1 VAFEPKGDSMNKH
14 IFISIFLL
22 FNTMAFSQPNNE
34 VINNPLFAI
43 ASFGTGQLDIT
54 VKDFLESLT
63 NAKNTIQWEQGD
75 NASEWIL
82 RTSRED
88 KLTKKV
94 NHTAWAFRILSDT
107 KTGSSNALL
116 YRILVDG
123 KEFNRNEV
131 WTFAQRFAPEAR
143 AKRERE
149 REIAEKESKM
159 AEEEKLKLEK
169 EKQINTAFF
178 ISGTAD
184 ELEKAGVI
192 EKEGGEEI
200 FGSLVGFSWEPTY
213 AYKDYPSFDGSR
225 GYKVFTRIDIRKN
238 DLISLPKSFKI
249 VSNHREELLKKE
261 KEQND
266 SLYFKI
272 ENPSKFWNLSKFLI
286 VIEK

>member
-1 VAFEPKGDSMNKH
+1 MNKH
-14 IFISIFLL
+14 IFIAMFLL
-22 FNTMAFSQPNNE
+22 FNAIAFSQPNND
-34 VINNPLFAI
+34 VINSPLSAV
-43 ASFGTGQLDIT
+43 APFGNGALSIT

-63 NAKNTIQWEQGD
+63 NANNTIQWEQGD

-88 KLTKKV
+88 KLTNTV
-94 NHTAWAFRILSDT
+94 NHISWAFRVFSDT
-107 KTGSSNALL
+107 KTGNTNTLL
-116 YRILVDG
+116 YRILIAG

-131 WTFAQRFAPEAR
+131 WAVAQRIALEAG
-143 AKRERE
+143 AKREKE
-149 REIAEKESKM
+149 REM

-169 EKQINTAFF
+169 EEQENTAFY

-184 ELEKAGVI
+184 ELEKAGI
-192 EKEGGEEI
+192 IRKEQDENILGM
-200 FGSLVGFSWEPTY
+200 FAGSSWKPTY
-213 AYKDYPSFDGSR
+213 SYKDFPSFNGSG
-225 GYKVFTRIDIRKN
+225 GYKTFTRIDIRKN
-238 DLISLPKSFKI
+238 DLIPFPKNFKI

-272 ENPSKFWNLSKFLI
+272 ENPLKFWNLSKFLI

>member
-1 VAFEPKGDSMNKH
+1 MSAVS
-14 IFISIFLL
+14 
-22 FNTMAFSQPNNE
+22 
-34 VINNPLFAI
+34 
-43 ASFGTGQLDIT
+43 SFGTGQLDIT

-75 NASEWIL
+75 NVSEWIL

-88 KLTKKV
+88 KLTKTV
-94 NHTAWAFRILSDT
+94 NHAAWAFRILSDT
-107 KTGSSNALL
+107 KAGSSTALL
-116 YRILVDG
+116 YRILIDG
-123 KEFNRNEV
+123 REFNRNEV
-131 WTFAQRFAPEAR
+131 WAVAQRFAPEAR
-143 AKRERE
+143 ARREKE
-149 REIAEKESKM
+149 REI

-192 EKEGGEEI
+192 EKDGGEDI
-200 FGSLVGFSWEPTY
+200 FGTLVGFSWKPTY
-213 AYKDYPSFDGSR
+213 VYKDYPSFDGFR
-225 GYKVFTRIDIRKN
+225 DYKVFTRIDIRKN
-238 DLISLPKSFKI
+238 DLISLPKTFKV

>member
-1 VAFEPKGDSMNKH
+1 MNKH
-14 IFISIFLL
+14 IFIAMFLL
-22 FNTMAFSQPNNE
+22 FNAIAFSQPNNE
-34 VINNPLFAI
+34 VMNSPMSAV
-43 ASFGTGQLDIT
+43 APFGNGGLDIT

-63 NAKNTIQWEQGD
+63 NANNTIQWEQGD

-88 KLTKKV
+88 KLTNAV
-94 NHTAWAFRILSDT
+94 NHISWAFRVFSDT
-107 KTGSSNALL
+107 KTGNTNTLL
-116 YRILVDG
+116 YRILIAG

-131 WTFAQRFAPEAR
+131 WAVAQRIALEAG
-143 AKRERE
+143 AKRSKERE
-149 REIAEKESKM
+149 M

-169 EKQINTAFF
+169 EEQTNTAFY

-200 FGSLVGFSWEPTY
+200 FGALIGYSWKPTY
-213 AYKDYPSFDGSR
+213 AYKDYPSFNGFYD
-225 GYKVFTRIDIRKN
+225 YKIFTRIDIRKN
-238 DLISLPKSFKI
+238 DLFSFSKTFKI

-266 SLYFKI
+266 SLFFKI